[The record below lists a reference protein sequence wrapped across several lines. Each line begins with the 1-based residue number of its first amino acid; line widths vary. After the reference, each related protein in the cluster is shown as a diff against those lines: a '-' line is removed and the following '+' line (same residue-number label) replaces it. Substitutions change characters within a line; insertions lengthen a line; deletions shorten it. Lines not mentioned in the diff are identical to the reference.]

1 MAPGVFGV
9 HNRTAPCRVGKNSAS
24 LRGRGRGGA
33 QVSQDDDTWTW
44 AADGRENIFRLGWFS
59 GGSRGGRFFA
69 VFCCFFSSFWAG
81 VRMPSPCPRLDPVSV
96 RASDT
101 RRCER
106 NLEWGG
112 VTSDGEKA
120 QGGPRIGAEMS
131 DNFEPQSTP

>member
-1 MAPGVFGV
+1 MEA
-9 HNRTAPCRVGKNSAS
+9 HKSRRTTT
-24 LRGRGRGGA
+24 RGRGRLTVGKISFALVGFLA
-33 QVSQDDDTWTW
+33 GVGEDDFSQY
-44 AADGRENIFRLGWFS
+44 
-59 GGSRGGRFFA
+59 FA
-69 VFCCFFSSFWAG
+69 VFFCVSFWAG